1 MSLPYAAQFG
11 VNDFLASGVWH
22 GLSEA
27 MWKERPHPAVNHPV
41 WVLSHL
47 NGIRRGVA
55 ANLGVAAPAEL
66 EGAHAAM
73 GEPCLPA
80 DDYPAPEALVAE
92 FFELG
97 RTIQAG
103 LSGADAGVYETTFE
117 PTFPDGK
124 DRTIGEAL
132 GFLLAHEA
140 LHLGQ
145 LSVIRRLHGQ
155 PGVAEVLLAQLARE
169 E

>member
-11 VNDFLASGVWH
+11 VNDFLASGVWS
-22 GLSEA
+22 GFSETE
-27 MWKERPHPAVNHPV
+27 WKERPHPKVNHPV

-55 ANLGVAAPAEL
+55 ANLGVPTPAEP
-66 EGAHAAM
+66 EGAQAAM
-73 GEPCLPA
+73 GEPCRSA
-80 DDYPAPEALVAE
+80 SDYPTPEALVAE

-97 RTIQAG
+97 QAIQAG
-103 LSGADAGVYETTFE
+103 LSGADAGVYAKTFE

-155 PGVAEVLLAQLARE
+155 PGVAEVLLAKLAQDE
-169 E
+169 